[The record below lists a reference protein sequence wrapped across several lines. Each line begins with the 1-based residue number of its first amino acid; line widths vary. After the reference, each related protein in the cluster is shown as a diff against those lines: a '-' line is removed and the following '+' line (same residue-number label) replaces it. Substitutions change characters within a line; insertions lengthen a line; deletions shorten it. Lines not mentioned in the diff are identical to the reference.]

1 LTNTKN
7 AAKIKKFHIE
17 IWCINV
23 KEFFFY
29 LGYFLIFT
37 LLIFPALAADELP
50 TIKKLWEIISLVPI
64 CLLFILQVLLYGVT
78 KFERVEIEEDIVE
91 PEESPTFSYGSVTVS
106 D

>member
-37 LLIFPALAADELP
+37 LLIFPALAVDELP
-50 TIKKLWEIISLVPI
+50 TIKKLWEIISLIPL
-64 CLLFILQVLLYGVT
+64 CLLLLVKLLLHGAT
-78 KFERVEIEEDIVE
+78 KFEGIETEEGVVESEEI
-91 PEESPTFSYGSVTVS
+91 PAFSYNSVIN
-106 D
+106 